1 MWVLAGTLSRRL
13 GDGFVRHL
21 AFVIAAMCTLVTS
34 GPFARAS
41 EVEASNA
48 DVLKRAR
55 PEYDARGLRAGS
67 FFVYPTL
74 TAGIGYVDNVFND
87 ATKTGDYFYS
97 VAPALTLQSSW
108 SRHELSIDAG
118 GKAYRFA
125 EQGGEDR
132 ADWNAGMKARIDVVR
147 GTDIK
152 LEAGFIQA
160 HEARGTD
167 LTGGLVPGDPAE
179 PTEYSRSRL
188 GAEFGHTFNRVHVAL
203 GGSSTSFDFD
213 DTPRVLP
220 FVPDEFNNDD
230 RDRTV
235 TEFFAKATVRA
246 TEDTGVFLR
255 GRVDDD
261 DFDAA
266 LDDDGFNRDSSG
278 VGIDGGVEFRMT
290 HVLVGEIFAGY
301 TMRSYD
307 DLAFADANEFGFGA
321 GLKWFPSML
330 TTISFDGAR
339 TIEDTSITAAS
350 SFVSTRGQVGI
361 DHELLRN
368 LIFSGRVGYE
378 NAEYLGIGRSD
389 DVLRGALSGRYLIN
403 NNFHLDAGWDYIDR
417 SSTVLPFEYS
427 TGQFHLSL
435 TGKM

>member
-1 MWVLAGTLSRRL
+1 VVLPAVCRFL
-13 GDGFVRHL
+13 GDDLVRQFGF
-21 AFVIAAMCTLVTS
+21 AIAAICTLTLS
-34 GPFARAS
+34 GPFAHADS
-41 EVEASNA
+41 VESSNA
-48 DVLKRAR
+48 DVLQRAR
-55 PEYDARGLRAGS
+55 PEYDARGMRMGS
-67 FFVYPTL
+67 FFFYPSL
-74 TAGIGYVDNVFND
+74 TAGGGYVDNVFND
-87 ATKTGDYFYS
+87 ATAVGDYFYS
-97 VAPALTLQSSW
+97 IAPALQLQSSW
-108 SRHELSIDAG
+108 SRHELSVEAG
-118 GKAYRFA
+118 VKSYWFA
-125 EQGGEDR
+125 DQGSEDR
-132 ADWNAGMKARIDVVR
+132 TDWNAGAKARIDIVR
-147 GTDIK
+147 GSDIK
-152 LEAGFIQA
+152 LEALFAQA

-167 LTGGLVPGDPAE
+167 LTGGLVAGDPAA
-179 PTEYSRSRL
+179 PTEYTRSRL
-188 GAEFGHTFNRVHVAL
+188 GVEFGHTFNRVHIAL
-203 GGSSTSFDFD
+203 GGSLTGFDFD

-220 FVPDEFNNDD
+220 AVPDEFNNDD

-235 TEFFAKATVRA
+235 TEVFAKATVRA
-246 TEDTGVFLR
+246 SEDTGVFLR
-255 GRVDDD
+255 GRFDDD
-261 DFDAA
+261 DFEAL

-307 DLAFADANEFGFGA
+307 DIAFDDANEFGFGA

-330 TTISFDGAR
+330 TTISLDGSR

-350 SFVSTRGQVGI
+350 GFVSTRGQIGV

-368 LIFSGRVGYE
+368 LILSGHVGFE
-378 NAEYLGIGRSD
+378 SAEYLGVARND

-403 NNFHLDAGWDYIDR
+403 NNLHLDAGWEYVDR

>member
-1 MWVLAGTLSRRL
+1 MRQ
-13 GDGFVRHL
+13 L
-21 AFVIAAMCTLVTS
+21 AFAIAAVCTLTLG
-34 GPFARAS
+34 GPLVRAS
-41 EVEASNA
+41 EVESSNA
-48 DVLKRAR
+48 DVLQRAR
-55 PEYDARGLRAGS
+55 PEYDARGLRMGS
-67 FFVYPTL
+67 FFVYPTV
-74 TAGIGYVDNVFND
+74 TAGAGYVDNVFND
-87 ATKTGDYFYS
+87 ASKVGDYFYS
-97 VAPALTLQSSW
+97 IAPALKLQSAW
-108 SRHELSIDAG
+108 SRHELAIEAG
-118 GKAYRFA
+118 GKSYWFA
-125 EQGGEDR
+125 EQGSEDR
-132 ADWNAGMKARIDVVR
+132 TDWNAGAKARIDIVR

-152 LEAGFIQA
+152 LEAGFAQA

-167 LTGGLVPGDPAE
+167 LTGGLVAGDPAE
-179 PTEYSRSRL
+179 PTAYSRSRL
-188 GAEFGHTFNRVHVAL
+188 AAEFGHTFNRVHLAV
-203 GGSSTSFDFD
+203 GGSLTSFDFD

-220 FVPDEFNNDD
+220 VVPDEFNNDD
-230 RDRTV
+230 RDRTA

-255 GRVDDD
+255 GRIDDD
-261 DFDAA
+261 DFEAL

-278 VGIDGGVEFRMT
+278 VGIDGGVDFRMT

-330 TTISFDGAR
+330 TTISLDGSR
-339 TIEDTSITAAS
+339 TIEDTSITAS
-350 SFVSTRGQVGI
+350 SGFVSTRGQLGI

-378 NAEYLGIGRSD
+378 NAEYFDVGRSD
-389 DVLRGALSGRYLIN
+389 DVLRGAVSGRYLIN
-403 NNFHLDAGWDYIDR
+403 NSFHLDAGWEYVDR